1 MERNVNVGHMEDMVG
16 QLQLPTSAYQRN
28 RKAIILHKGDL
39 VAGQT
44 PTAIVIR
51 ISPIANIQIALTHAR
66 HLLHLIPT
74 MTLQDRYYYDSF

>member
-1 MERNVNVGHMEDMVG
+1 MERNVNVGHTEAMVG
-16 QLQLPTSAYQRN
+16 QLQLPMSAYQRN
-28 RKAIILHKGDL
+28 RKAIILHKGDI

-51 ISPIANIQIALTHAR
+51 ISAIANIQIALTHVR

-74 MTLQDRYYYDSF
+74 VTL